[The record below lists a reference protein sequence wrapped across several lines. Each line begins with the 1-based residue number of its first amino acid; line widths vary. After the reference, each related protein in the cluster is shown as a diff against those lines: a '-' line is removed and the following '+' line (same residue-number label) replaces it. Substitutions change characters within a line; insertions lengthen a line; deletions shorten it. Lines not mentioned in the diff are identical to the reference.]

1 MAKMRTVVAVLALI
15 GASGSAFA
23 AEEASSGFGAD
34 WQSWRAGNSVSDLA
48 SLQRGA
54 RDFMAYCR
62 GCHSLRYMRYSRL
75 AQDLEI
81 EPELEQKYLMPAS
94 AKPADYIMTPLP
106 RADAEAWFGK
116 VPPDLSLIARS
127 RGADYL
133 YQLFTTF
140 YVDPSRPTGANNL
153 RLDSIAMPDVLSD
166 LEGLKRAV
174 FRNVQVQG
182 GGGAAMTE
190 RVFDHFEP
198 VVDGQLSREQY
209 QGFVRDI
216 VNFLDYVGEPSQV
229 YRRALG
235 VWVVLFLLVFSWLAW
250 LLKKDYW
257 KDVH

>member
-1 MAKMRTVVAVLALI
+1 MTNVRTVVAALALVT
-15 GASGSAFA
+15 ASAATFA
-23 AEEASSGFGAD
+23 AEEASTGFGAD
-34 WQSWRAGNSVSDLA
+34 WQSWSAGNSVADLS

-62 GCHSLRYMRYSRL
+62 GCHSLKYVRYSRM

-81 EPELEQKYLMPAS
+81 EPALVQKYLLPAN
-94 AKPADYIMTPLP
+94 AKLSDYVTTPLP

-127 RGADYL
+127 RGVDYI

-140 YVDPSRPTGANNL
+140 YVDPARPTGANNL
-153 RLDSIAMPDVLSD
+153 RLDAVAMPDVLSD
-166 LEGLKRAV
+166 LEGLKRAI
-174 FRNVQVQG
+174 FKNVQVHG
-182 GGGAAMTE
+182 SGDSVMTE

-198 VVDGQLSREQY
+198 VVAGQLSREQY
-209 QGFVRDI
+209 QEFVRDI
-216 VNFLDYVGEPSQV
+216 VNFLDYAGEPAQV
-229 YRRALG
+229 HRRALG
-235 VWVVLFLLVFSWLAW
+235 VWVVLFLLVFTWLAW